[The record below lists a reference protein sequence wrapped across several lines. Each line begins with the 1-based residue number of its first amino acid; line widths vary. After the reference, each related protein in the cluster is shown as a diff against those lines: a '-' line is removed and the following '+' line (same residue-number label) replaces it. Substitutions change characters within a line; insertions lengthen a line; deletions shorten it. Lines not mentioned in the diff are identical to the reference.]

1 MMKLV
6 TGATGFVG
14 SHLVR
19 QLLERGEPVR
29 VLVRPASSLR
39 ALEGLGVEVARGDLR
54 DASAVRASMR
64 GVRRVF
70 HVGADYRLWAKNPSE
85 IYESN
90 VLGTRNLLSAVDA
103 GVERVVY
110 TSTVATI
117 AVPRDRL
124 PDENT
129 VASLDEMI
137 GHYKRSKLLAE
148 RAVLDAATR
157 GMPVVIVNPTT
168 PVGPGDWRP
177 TPTGNVILDFLR
189 RRLPAYVETGLNVV
203 PVEDVARG
211 HLLAAEHGRVG
222 ERYLLGGRN
231 MTLKELLDALARISG
246 QRAPRWRLPWSVAMA
261 LGYADQLAASVRGRE
276 PRIPLEGVRM
286 ARHRMWATCT
296 KAEGELGFQ
305 AGSVEAA
312 LQRAVEWYRQ
322 NGYVSSRRPGIRPVR
337 RRPESPLD
345 ARSST
350 PLI

>member
-1 MMKLV
+1 MITLV
-6 TGATGFVG
+6 TGGTGFVG

-29 VLVRPASSLR
+29 VLVRPASSMR
-39 ALEGLGVEVARGDLR
+39 ALEGLGIEVVRGDLR
-54 DASAVRASMR
+54 DASAVRAAMR

-70 HVGADYRLWAKNPSE
+70 HVAADYRLWARDPAE

-90 VLGTRNLLSAVDA
+90 VRGTRNILSAVGA

-117 AVPRDRL
+117 AVPRDCL
-124 PDENT
+124 PDET
-129 VASLDEMI
+129 TDASLDEMT
-137 GHYKRSKLLAE
+137 GHYKRSKFLAE

-157 GMPVVIVNPTT
+157 GVPVVIVNPTT

-189 RRLPAYVETGLNVV
+189 RRLPAYVQTGLNVV

-211 HLLAAEHGRVG
+211 HLLAADHGRVG

-231 MTLKELLDALARISG
+231 MTLKEILDALATISG
-246 QRAPRWRLPWSVAMA
+246 QPAPRICLPWSGAMA
-261 LGYADQLAASVRGRE
+261 LGYADRLAASVQGRE

-286 ARHRMWATCT
+286 ARRRMWVNCT
-296 KAEGELGFQ
+296 KAERELGFQ
-305 AGSVEAA
+305 PGSVEAA
-312 LQRAVEWYRQ
+312 LQRAIQWYQQ
-322 NGYVSSRRPGIRPVR
+322 NGYVSGGRPGIRPFW
-337 RRPESPLD
+337 RRPESALD

-350 PLI
+350 RIS